1 VQELHAFYGE
11 YLGVRIARKHV
22 GWYLQDTANGNSF
35 RKQFNIIETAADQAA
50 SIEDYFDS
58 ALNNGVAA

>member
-1 VQELHAFYGE
+1 
-11 YLGVRIARKHV
+11 VRIARKHV